1 MEDKDSQRLI
11 QVSLLRELL
20 SAATPL
26 LEVVQMNVT
35 TLLIQV
41 IGDFPGHALPGVFF
55 FVIGLWWSTKSILK
69 YVCKKHKQTCY
80 LGSKALF
87 QRLEFLEGIAVVTM
101 TLIGIIGLQF
111 FAGGPH
117 LIIQNESPWKRV
129 LRLQHLTLYF
139 FFGLLGVASILC
151 STVSS
156 IPVSLI
162 KLMMSN
168 AFFVESFI
176 FYNHTHGREML
187 DIFVH
192 QLLVLVSFLTGLM
205 AFIEFLTQKNILLEL
220 LRSSFVLLQG
230 SWFWQIGFV
239 LFPPGG
245 RTAWDLLD
253 HDNIMLLS
261 VGFCWL
267 YALAFIVI
275 GVNYAF
281 ITWLVKSRLKKQ
293 CPSEVG
299 LLKNVEQEQESE
311 EEM

>member
-1 MEDKDSQRLI
+1 
-11 QVSLLRELL
+11 
-20 SAATPL
+20 
-26 LEVVQMNVT
+26 MNGSEGK
-35 TLLIQV
+35 IGPKHSEV

-55 FVIGLWWSTKSILK
+55 FVMGLWWSTKSILK

-87 QRLEFLEGIAVVTM
+87 QRLEFLEGIAIVTM
-101 TLIGIIGLQF
+101 TVIGIIGLQF

-117 LIIQNESPWKRV
+117 LIIHNESPWRRV

-192 QLLVLVSFLTGLM
+192 QLLFLAIFLTALV
-205 AFIEFLTQKNILLEL
+205 AFMEFLIRNNVLLEL
-220 LRSSFVLLQG
+220 LRSSLILLQG

-239 LFPPGG
+239 LYPPSGG
-245 RTAWDLLD
+245 PAWDLVD
-253 HDNIMLLS
+253 HDNSMFLTIC
-261 VGFCWL
+261 FCWH
-267 YALAFIVI
+267 YALAYIII

-281 ITWLVKSRLKKQ
+281 VTWLTSGPHLLRGCAASWNSARVQGNSLPHVSSSPEPKEDYCLFLFQKS
-293 CPSEVG
+293 SDA
-299 LLKNVEQEQESE
+299 
-311 EEM
+311 